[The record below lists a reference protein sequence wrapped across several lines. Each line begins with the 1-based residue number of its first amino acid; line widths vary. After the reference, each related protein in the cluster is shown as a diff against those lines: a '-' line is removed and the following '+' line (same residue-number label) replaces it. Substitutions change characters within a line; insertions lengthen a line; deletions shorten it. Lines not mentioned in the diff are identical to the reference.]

1 MPLNTLK
8 NAWHATLLSRGATVV
23 TAAVIMLAASCVLAA
38 TSPKT
43 AGNKPTVKVVTGK
56 KGDRISIAV
65 EGAAA
70 VLSVH
75 SKRGIG
81 SAEVTRLQKSWP
93 GITIRFHFRGLE
105 SLRISNGKVTLSA
118 SVLSHGNNKRLLHRI
133 VDGKEQKVEPGSPY
147 WMEIRIVAGAGGKP
161 KIPLE
166 DGYFDVRIPKA
177 MLGDDAKSISLRWI
191 DLLRG

>member
-1 MPLNTLK
+1 MNTLK
-8 NAWHATLLSRGATVV
+8 NALHSTLFSRGAAAL
-23 TAAVIMLAASCVLAA
+23 TAAVIMLAASGGLAA
-38 TSPKT
+38 TSPK
-43 AGNKPTVKVVTGK
+43 ADGKKPTVKAVTRN

-81 SAEVTRLQKSWP
+81 SAKVIRLQKSWP
-93 GITIRFHFRGLE
+93 GVTIRFHLRGME

-118 SVLSHGNNKRLLHRI
+118 SVLSHGNHKRLLSRI

-166 DGYFDVRIPKA
+166 DGYFEVRIPKA
-177 MLGDDAKSISLRWI
+177 MLGEDAKSISLRWI
-191 DLLRG
+191 DFLRG